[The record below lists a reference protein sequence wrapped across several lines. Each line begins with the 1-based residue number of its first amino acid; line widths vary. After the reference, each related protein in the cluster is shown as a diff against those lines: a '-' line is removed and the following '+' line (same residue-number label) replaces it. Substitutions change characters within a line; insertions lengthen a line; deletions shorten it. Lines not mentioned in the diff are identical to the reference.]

1 MIYCTE
7 TYSFSKG
14 IIEQQIRDHD
24 ISEYIYPTS
33 MGNSYIQIFAWLIA
47 SLIILHT
54 LSSVSSFGN
63 AFGLDPQGIFIKLG
77 HAQFV
82 PLSTSKGHQIKIV
95 VNYTT
100 NDTKNINNTINGVM
114 KVYALNGTLLR
125 TSSFP
130 SGFKAQNV
138 GTAQFATTLLDNG
151 TKNVTTVIQMTNAL
165 KTIALSNSVKTRI
178 NLGQVEGSS

>member
-1 MIYCTE
+1 M
-7 TYSFSKG
+7 
-14 IIEQQIRDHD
+14 D
-24 ISEYIYPTS
+24 
-33 MGNSYIQIFAWLIA
+33 NSYTRIFVWLIA
-47 SLIILHT
+47 PLIILHT
-54 LSSVSSFGN
+54 LSSLLLFEN
-63 AFGLDPQGIFIKLG
+63 AFGLDPQGIFIKLSY
-77 HAQFV
+77 AQFV

-138 GTAQFATTLLDNG
+138 GTAQFATTLLDNRI
-151 TKNVTTVIQMTNAL
+151 KNVTTVIQMTNTL
-165 KTIALSNSVKTRI
+165 KTFALSNSVKTRI
-178 NLGQVEGSS
+178 NLGQVGRSS

>member
-1 MIYCTE
+1 M
-7 TYSFSKG
+7 
-14 IIEQQIRDHD
+14 D
-24 ISEYIYPTS
+24 
-33 MGNSYIQIFAWLIA
+33 NSYTRIFVWLIA
-47 SLIILHT
+47 PLIILHT
-54 LSSVSSFGN
+54 LSSLLLFEN
-63 AFGLDPQGIFIKLG
+63 AFGLDPQGIFIKLSY
-77 HAQFV
+77 AQFV

-138 GTAQFATTLLDNG
+138 GTAQFATTLLDNRI
-151 TKNVTTVIQMTNAL
+151 KNVTTVVQMTNTL
-165 KTIALSNSVKTRI
+165 KTLALSNSVKTRI
-178 NLGQVEGSS
+178 NLGQVGRSS